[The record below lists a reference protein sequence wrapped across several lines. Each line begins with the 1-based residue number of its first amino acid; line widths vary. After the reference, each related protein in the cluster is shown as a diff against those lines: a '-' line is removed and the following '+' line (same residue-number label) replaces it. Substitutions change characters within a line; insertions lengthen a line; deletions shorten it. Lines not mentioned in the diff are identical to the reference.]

1 MFGLFKPK
9 ADPAITA
16 ILNDVAKGKITII
29 DVRDIS
35 EVSQSGK
42 VKGAK
47 HIPLIQLANIADSRY
62 PDHDKDLKANRAV
75 AVYCA
80 SGARSH
86 MATQVLKKLGFSNVS
101 NIGGFGQVVASGA
114 EVVPR

>member
-9 ADPAITA
+9 ADPAITS
-16 ILNDVAKGKITII
+16 ILNDAAKGKITII

-47 HIPLIQLANIADSRY
+47 HIPLMQLANIADSRY

-75 AVYCA
+75 RAHSANPANAPA
-80 SGARSH
+80 SHS
-86 MATQVLKKLGFSNVS
+86 
-101 NIGGFGQVVASGA
+101 
-114 EVVPR
+114 